1 MMKHSTNDQV
11 ILSVIIPTCNRN
23 NTLLRAI
30 YSVLNQ
36 NVDGI
41 EIIVVNDADNPIKY
55 DILNIAKFEPVIFTS
70 NTGKHGAA
78 STRNH
83 GVKVAKGKY
92 ITFLDDDDMYL
103 PGRLNN
109 MLSFTLEHK
118 YIMVS
123 SGRFY
128 ETGDFATLTPAIKQQ
143 FGELSLKDIQYQN
156 DIDIG
161 FMMARETFLR
171 FNGFDN
177 NYKSLEDWDLILRV
191 LEHGTCYK
199 LERMDYAVNLDPNR
213 PRVSDSDSE
222 SYLKLAETYKNKF
235 GEVWYSH
242 MIVRGL
248 RLSGNL
254 SIYLT
259 ILKAIR
265 FMTFSPIVEYL
276 HQIKFIIKNILSNSR
291 KG

>member
-1 MMKHSTNDQV
+1 MSK
-11 ILSVIIPTCNRN
+11 ILLSIVIPTCNRLD
-23 NTLLRAI
+23 TLPRA
-30 YSVLNQ
+30 LNSIAYQ
-36 NVDGI
+36 QLSDIEIVIVDDSKKSLVEKIRLIVSQTVPITIVVKVFRNDGI
-41 EIIVVNDADNPIKY
+41 HSAARARNLGVSQADGE
-55 DILNIAKFEPVIFTS
+55 F
-70 NTGKHGAA
+70 
-78 STRNH
+78 
-83 GVKVAKGKY
+83 

-109 MLSFTLEHK
+109 MLSFILEHK

-171 FNGFDN
+171 FNGFDI

-222 SYLKLAETYKNKF
+222 SYLKLAEMYKNKF
-235 GEVWYSH
+235 GKVWYSH
-242 MIVRGL
+242 MTVRGL

-259 ILKAIR
+259 ILNAIR
-265 FMTFSPIVEYL
+265 FMTFLPVIEYL
-276 HQIKFIIKNILSNSR
+276 RQIKFIIKNILSNFR